1 MRIKGIKRG
10 RTIEIFEEI
19 DIPDGQEVVI
29 YMTSE
34 KYNKI
39 VNDEADFWKTLLH
52 FRQEED
58 LETIGI
64 EPGIFANVRDYSP
77 GREVIT
83 IL

>member
-34 KYNKI
+34 KSNKI
-39 VNDEADFWKTLLH
+39 VNNEADFWKALLH
-52 FRQEED
+52 FRQSEN
-58 LETIGI
+58 LETMGI
-64 EPGIFANVRDYSP
+64 EPEIFANVRDYSP
-77 GREVIT
+77 GREVIW
-83 IL
+83 

>member
-34 KYNKI
+34 KSNKI
-39 VNDEADFWKTLLH
+39 VNDEGNFWKTLLN
-52 FRQEED
+52 FRQSED
-58 LETIGI
+58 LETMGI
-64 EPGIFANVRDYSP
+64 EPEIFANVRDESP
-77 GREVIT
+77 GREVIW
-83 IL
+83 